1 MLKKRNKVLILAVLL
16 TGSML
21 LMTSCVTETK
31 VVTKVIHELPDA
43 EFPVFPDPEPVTLDE
58 ATETVSMPLWYY
70 TKIAEYKADVDKIE
84 ALFENLR
91 ELNEKENAQ

>member
-1 MLKKRNKVLILAVLL
+1 MKSRNLILAVLL
-16 TGSML
+16 IGSML
-21 LMTSCVTETK
+21 LITSCVTETK
-31 VVTKVIHELPDA
+31 VVTKVVHDLPDA

-84 ALFENLR
+84 VLFENLR
-91 ELNEKENAQ
+91 ELNEKENTQ